1 MSIFEKFKF
10 GLNKSSKNL
19 SSGLRDLMFK
29 KKIDEKTL
37 NNLEDFLIQ
46 SDVGVECA
54 QALKEKFTNTKI
66 DPKTIEGNEVFK
78 IFSSY
83 VNEILQPLEKNLDSI
98 GKNKP
103 TVILIAGV
111 NGVG

>member
-1 MSIFEKFKF
+1 MGIFDKFKF

-19 SSGLRDLMFK
+19 SSGLKDLIFK

-54 QALKEKFTNTKI
+54 QALKEKRNSRTVG
-66 DPKTIEGNEVFK
+66 EQL
-78 IFSSY
+78 S
-83 VNEILQPLEKNLDSI
+83 ILSKRPGASKKERERLLALLKKNS
-98 GKNKP
+98 
-103 TVILIAGV
+103 
-111 NGVG
+111 